1 MLLPLSLLIFLE
13 LPLIAA
19 SSHGHRFRRQMKESN
34 DATAEEEREVLS
46 SLISE
51 FMVDSKSQLVVDMD
65 LFWDI
70 YAYGPSK
77 MLNSLNSGNES
88 FSLQLLDYLNQL
100 KVSIFESLCLSSRN
114 VQPVQLT
121 D

>member
-1 MLLPLSLLIFLE
+1 
-13 LPLIAA
+13 
-19 SSHGHRFRRQMKESN
+19 MKESN
-34 DATAEEEREVLS
+34 DATAEEEQEVLS